1 MLDGVRAGTIH
12 ALPSAGSW
20 SGAGRIG
27 FADAA
32 VGAEVWHRWFRHCGV
47 KDPQDVARATS
58 GMRVTGKGVKEALCK
73 GCKSCRLAKAVWA
86 PFYPSDTHTT
96 RFLELIHTD
105 VVGPM
110 PYTSIAYARFWVT
123 VIDASS
129 KMAAVVPIQRK
140 DETDAAV
147 PRVIAM
153 WENSSGHKL
162 GRLRSDRGGEYIV

>member
-1 MLDGVRAGTIH
+1 MLDGVRAGTVH

-27 FADAA
+27 FAGAA
-32 VGAEVWHRWFRHCGV
+32 VAAEVWHRRFGHCGV
-47 KDPQDVARATS
+47 KDLQDVAKATS
-58 GMRVTGKGVKEALCK
+58 GMRMTGKGVKEALRK
-73 GCKSCRLAKAVWA
+73 GCKSCRLSKPVRA
-86 PFYPSDTHTT
+86 PSYPSDTHTT
-96 RFLELIHTD
+96 RFLELVHTD

-110 PYTSIAYARFWVT
+110 PHTSIANAHFWVT
-123 VIDASS
+123 VIDNSS
-129 KMAAVVPIQRK
+129 KMSAVVPIQSK
-140 DETDAAV
+140 DETGAAV